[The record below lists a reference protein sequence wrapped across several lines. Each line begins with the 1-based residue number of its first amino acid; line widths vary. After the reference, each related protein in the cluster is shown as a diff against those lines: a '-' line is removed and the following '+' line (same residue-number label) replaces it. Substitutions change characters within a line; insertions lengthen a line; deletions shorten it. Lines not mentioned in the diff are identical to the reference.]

1 MQNQDIVLSQTSS
14 QEVIKEG
21 GLVDYLLN
29 THDDCVFLVD
39 GNTYRV
45 IRANDAACAFL
56 KTDRSVIVGKSI
68 FDILP
73 FTLYENTINNII
85 KCKND
90 NTNIDI
96 NVKEGEDLFSLKVSP
111 FLDDLFFS
119 VKKLTQKT
127 DSIEEKNFKLL
138 FENMSSGFVYL
149 KVNFD
154 DNGEVVGNEIVDV
167 NSMFEMFFSVERDEI
182 LGKRFEDVL
191 PDIDSR
197 AFHAVNLTAKTGR
210 SRSCNFDY
218 SPAKKYFQVSTYSP
232 RQGYTAVI
240 FNDLKA
246 ELEIRNDLKVKSKIS
261 KAFAMGHSTDVYK
274 VVLEL
279 VLETTQ
285 SKFGYVG
292 YFSRK
297 GDIVCF
303 ARFDNTMPVIVDEEG
318 YERIKLKK
326 DLVSFKCMASGK
338 QTVGYNTGGHRSLLV
353 TPVTDRDGNI
363 IGMIGVSDAP
373 NGYDFRSKSAV
384 QELADYIAPL
394 MISEVKDRNYKRDLI
409 EAKEKAEAGEK
420 LKSNFLKNI
429 SHEIRTPAN
438 IIMGN
443 CELLQKRVDYLREEH
458 KPFFNEIYNH
468 TLKLVYIV
476 DAIKNLA
483 KIENNQ
489 VTIFKTRT
497 NLNSLLDGVKHK
509 WDFEAENKGLYI
521 NVEKALEG
529 DDAVVK
535 IDAQKVKSI
544 IEALVT
550 NGIKFTHTGGIT
562 IKYVLENGDLIFSVT
577 DTGEGIQEER
587 QKSIFEPFEQ
597 NNKDKDFMRRTSG
610 GVGLGLTISKGFAD
624 VMGGEMWL
632 DSAPQKGSTFYLK
645 IEYEKFVNPA

>member
-1 MQNQDIVLSQTSS
+1 MQENGIVSPLATS

-21 GLVDYLLN
+21 GLVDYLLE
-29 THDDCVFLVD
+29 THEDCVFLVC
-39 GNTYRV
+39 GNTFEV
-45 IRANDAACAFL
+45 LRANDAACRFL
-56 KTDRSVIVGKSI
+56 KTDRLNIIHKSI
-68 FDILP
+68 FDVLP
-73 FTLYENTINNII
+73 FTLYENTVRDI
-85 KCKND
+85 KNCNKD

-96 NVKEGEDLFSLKVSP
+96 NIREDNDLFSLKVSA

-119 VKKLTQKT
+119 VKKLTQKS

-154 DNGEVVGNEIVDV
+154 ESGEVVGNEIVDV

-197 AFHAVNLTAKTGR
+197 VFHAVNLTAKTGR

-218 SPAKKYFQVSTYSP
+218 KPAKKYFQVSTYSP

-303 ARFDNTMPVIVDEEG
+303 ARFDNMISVIVDDDG

-338 QTVGYNTGGHRSLLV
+338 QTIGYNVSGHRCLLV

-373 NGYDFRSKSAV
+373 RGYDFRSKSAV

-409 EAKEKAEAGEK
+409 EAKERAEAGEK

-443 CELLQKRVDYLREEH
+443 CELLQKRADYLKEEH

-489 VTIFKTRT
+489 VSVFKTRT
-497 NLNSLLDGVKHK
+497 NLNLLVDNVKRK
-509 WDFEAENKGLYI
+509 WDFEAKNKDLYI
-521 NVEKALEG
+521 NVEKTLEG
-529 DDAVVK
+529 DDAIVL

-550 NGIKFTHTGGIT
+550 NGIRFTHTGGIT
-562 IKYVLENGDLIFSVT
+562 IKYVLEDGNLIFSVT
-577 DTGEGIQEER
+577 DTGEGIQKER

-597 NNKDKDFMRRTSG
+597 NNKEKDFMRRTSG

-632 DSAPQKGSTFYLK
+632 DSEPQKGSTFYLK
-645 IEYEKFVNPA
+645 VKYEKFVVPA